1 MAMLMS
7 EIYDRRASEK
17 RRLRHFLGL
26 AIDLNTAETNVLQGE
41 EARPVVA
48 TMEGLADQLATAG
61 PEPLSVVDD
70 TKDQMFDLKAQESTL
85 QDELLGRNRDLE
97 AQEAEEKDQNR
108 SLGGRAGASL
118 EFQKSHLLRR
128 IKVHNKFMVDLLG
141 FMDKKKAVVG
151 RAVLR
156 LEAALATCDARDKV
170 ISAADERMAKYILE
184 LIDRAQNKEPAA
196 ASVEAP
202 ANSVTTALNKWVEGS
217 FFERFVARTMVRNN
231 VDATFMATRAL
242 SPVDTWYV
250 LSTCLGQGT
259 FGGVFKIDVPTL
271 GESFAMKLI
280 KEGEGENARRRTRRS
295 QESLLGEMVICV
307 CVPPHPNVLQA
318 VGVDDRELGCM
329 KIVYHLAEGDFSRC
343 AWGSTE
349 DSAGTKMR
357 YLSEAAMGL
366 THLAN
371 HGYVHNDIK
380 PANILL
386 VDSTQDGNKT
396 TRAVLADFGCALAIG
411 DERLGEGTL
420 GSRPPEARSSELIT
434 RCDRR
439 CLDNIDDD
447 RRFDKY
453 IEIISHRNMLESSTL
468 EVLLNPDHLLD
479 ELHDVKQEF
488 IDIVRAALQR
498 DPTLRPSP
506 AELVES
512 LTSMSIRLLE
522 KELGIT
528 PVSAAATA
536 AAAATT
542 NAIAVAPAPPQMAPS
557 LAKVLSGEGGGDGGG
572 LFVSG
577 GGGSGGGN
585 AMLPLSM
592 QPTGGDAA
600 AVGRAGAGGS
610 AATPLPKDSAGGAT
624 AAAVAAEGR
633 AGVLPSSNNVPRYF
647 PAFSGEVRAGD
658 ERVPRAIQVG
668 GQCMPSPFD
677 RHRGPGGGGFENLQS
692 AERGVEDG
700 NAARVGGYAQAPPR
714 CHHPQRQGCAPRA
727 AAAPRHRRHN
737 RHHQHRGGNEE
748 AVVGIGVKP
757 DGRRAAAAGRKGHT
771 GRRPQHDTPR
781 KDMNSAV
788 GGTGAS
794 VPSPPCVRPPPGY
807 EQVNAPGHAQHSAP
821 GYAQYNAPGYAH
833 CSTPGYPQY
842 NAPGYGQ
849 YNAPCYGQYNGP
861 CYAQCS
867 TPSAVPPPP
876 PPQWGAG
883 GPVGVPP
890 FFNRATASPV
900 PSAPSPPPLWQQPAY
915 GAPVSVGI
923 GHVGLGVGASACY
936 GHAAYARVGAGQ
948 GVGGAWGHSPASA
961 QMPNAR
967 VSARHAG
974 GWAGYSYGHGYGGY
988 GATPQ
993 PPCLVWVPFS

>member
-48 TMEGLADQLATAG
+48 TMEGLADQLATVG

-85 QDELLGRNRDLE
+85 QDVLLGRNRDLE
-97 AQEAEEKDQNR
+97 TQEAQEEEQNR

-118 EFQKSHLLRR
+118 EFQKSYLLRR

-170 ISAADERMAKYILE
+170 ISAADEIMAKHILE
-184 LIDRAQNKEPAA
+184 LIDRAQNQEPAA
-196 ASVEAP
+196 APVEAP

-217 FFERFVARTMVRNN
+217 FFERFVARTMARNN
-231 VDATFMATRAL
+231 VDATFLATRAL

-259 FGGVFKIDVPTL
+259 FGGVFKIDVLTL

-318 VGVDDRELGCM
+318 VGVDDRELDCM

-434 RCDRR
+434 RCDRS

-468 EVLLNPDHLLD
+468 EILLNPDHLLD

-488 IDIVRAALQR
+488 IEIVRAALQR

-542 NAIAVAPAPPQMAPS
+542 NAVAVAPAPPQMAPS
-557 LAKVLSGEGGGDGGG
+557 LAQVLGGEGGGDGGG
-572 LFVSG
+572 PIVSG

-600 AVGRAGAGGS
+600 AVGRTGAGGS
-610 AATPLPKDSAGGAT
+610 AATPFPKDYAGGAK
-624 AAAVAAEGR
+624 AAAVAAGR
-633 AGVLPSSNNVPRYF
+633 RACVLPSSSSVPRDS
-647 PAFSGEVRAGD
+647 PLISGEVRAGE

-668 GQCMPSPFD
+668 SQHVPPPYDG
-677 RHRGPGGGGFENLQS
+677 HRGPGGRGFENLQP
-692 AERGVEDG
+692 AGRGGGDG
-700 NAARVGGYAQAPPR
+700 NAARVGACPQAPQR
-714 CHHPQRQGCAPRA
+714 CHHHRRQGCAPRA
-727 AAAPRHRRHN
+727 AAAPHHRRHN
-737 RHHQHRGGNEE
+737 HHHQHRGGNEE

-757 DGRRAAAAGRKGHT
+757 DGRHPAAAGGKGHT
-771 GRRPQHDTPR
+771 GPRPQHDTPR
-781 KDMNSAV
+781 KDMNSAF
-788 GGTGAS
+788 GGAGAS
-794 VPSPPCVRPPPGY
+794 VPSPPCVRPPPPCV
-807 EQVNAPGHAQHSAP
+807 QRGHR
-821 GYAQYNAPGYAH
+821 
-833 CSTPGYPQY
+833 
-842 NAPGYGQ
+842 
-849 YNAPCYGQYNGP
+849 
-861 CYAQCS
+861 
-867 TPSAVPPPP
+867 
-876 PPQWGAG
+876 
-883 GPVGVPP
+883 
-890 FFNRATASPV
+890 RATRNA
-900 PSAPSPPPLWQQPAY
+900 AHRATRNTTHRATGNATDWAMRNAAHRLRFPLRRRHSGARGDRWVYPRFLTEQRHRPYHRHHHPRRY
-915 GAPVSVGI
+915 GSRPHTVRRLVL
-923 GHVGLGVGASACY
+923 VLNMLVLVLVVL
-936 GHAAYARVGAGQ
+936 RL
-948 GVGGAWGHSPASA
+948 
-961 QMPNAR
+961 
-967 VSARHAG
+967 
-974 GWAGYSYGHGYGGY
+974 
-988 GATPQ
+988 ATATQ
-993 PPCLVWVPFS
+993 RTRG